1 MTQHDIAALPS
12 SEHKLTKIF
21 NYKVGFIPIP
31 VYIILVLLV
40 TGIMSVKKMGADLPT
55 MIAILGL
62 GGATCAE
69 IGNRIPYLRKM
80 GGAAIVAAF
89 LPAYLVSVDVIPQSL
104 VEPIILF
111 TKSSHFIYLFVSA
124 VVVGSIFTM
133 DRNLILKGFAKI
145 FLPLFIG
152 SILAFIVGGLVGMVC
167 GLDLKQIMFFI
178 STPVMGGGLGEG
190 TIPLSVGYSE
200 ILGIDSGKV
209 LAKLLPVILVA
220 NLFAI
225 VICGFLNMVGRRYPH
240 LTGNGQLQIT
250 GDSLLSGNNEEVK
263 EAIDVNWVISAGI
276 CAITLYLAGVLLHVL
291 FGLPGP
297 VCMLFLAVIFK
308 LSNLIPKPLEQG
320 AKTLFQFFLASVTYP
335 LLFANSVAV
344 TSWSQLVAAFHPSI
358 LITIFTTV
366 AMLALVGFLM
376 AKKMGMYPVE
386 AGIVTACHS
395 GLGGTGDI
403 AILSAAERM
412 SLLPFAQISTRIG
425 GAITVMVALL
435 IFAQFG

>member
-40 TGIMSVKKMGADLPT
+40 TGIMSAKKMGADLPT

-80 GGAAIVAAF
+80 GGSAIIAAF

-133 DRNLILKGFAKI
+133 DKNLILKGFAKI

-240 LTGNGQLQIT
+240 LTGNG
-250 GDSLLSGNNEEVK
+250 
-263 EAIDVNWVISAGI
+263 
-276 CAITLYLAGVLLHVL
+276 
-291 FGLPGP
+291 
-297 VCMLFLAVIFK
+297 
-308 LSNLIPKPLEQG
+308 
-320 AKTLFQFFLASVTYP
+320 
-335 LLFANSVAV
+335 
-344 TSWSQLVAAFHPSI
+344 
-358 LITIFTTV
+358 
-366 AMLALVGFLM
+366 
-376 AKKMGMYPVE
+376 
-386 AGIVTACHS
+386 
-395 GLGGTGDI
+395 
-403 AILSAAERM
+403 
-412 SLLPFAQISTRIG
+412 
-425 GAITVMVALL
+425 
-435 IFAQFG
+435 